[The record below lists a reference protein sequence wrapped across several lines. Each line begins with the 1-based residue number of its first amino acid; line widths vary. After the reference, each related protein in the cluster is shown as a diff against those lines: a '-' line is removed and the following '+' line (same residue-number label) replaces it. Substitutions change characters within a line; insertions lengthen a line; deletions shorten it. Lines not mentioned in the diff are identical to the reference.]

1 MRTDKLIAYGLLN
14 ELLVHK
20 KAFQSK
26 ANRLFSQVNKF
37 EQVHVWSHTPS
48 PVDRQTRLKT
58 LPFT

>member
-37 EQVHVWSHTPS
+37 EQVHV
-48 PVDRQTRLKT
+48 
-58 LPFT
+58 